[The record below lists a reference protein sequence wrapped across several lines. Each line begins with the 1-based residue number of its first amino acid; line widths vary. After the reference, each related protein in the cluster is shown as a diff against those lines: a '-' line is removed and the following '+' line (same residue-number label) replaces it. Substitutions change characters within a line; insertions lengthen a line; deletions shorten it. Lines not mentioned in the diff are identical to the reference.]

1 MRLTVEAATDAV
13 VCQDRGEREGHEMA
27 LEQGAVAVVTGGAR
41 GIGLAVAKALL
52 TEGVRVACLDRPGA
66 DTEALQAAASRQGV
80 DVLTLEADVRDQ
92 AEVRDAV
99 DSARELGPV
108 RYAVNCAGVDGL
120 RPSDQVTTEDWRRV
134 VGVDLDGVFF
144 SCQAEHE
151 AMREDGG
158 AIVNIASISGH
169 VVNRGVDHVAYGAA
183 KAGVIHLTKG
193 LAVEWAA
200 EGVRV
205 NSVSPGYVR
214 TEMTAHNPPATLA
227 AFAEQTPMGRLAEVH
242 EIAAPVLFLLGPGAD
257 FVTATDLRVDGG
269 FTAW

>member
-1 MRLTVEAATDAV
+1 
-13 VCQDRGEREGHEMA
+13 MA

-52 TEGVRVACLDRPGA
+52 TEGVQVACLDRPGA
-66 DTEALQAAASRQGV
+66 DTEALRTAASRQGV

-92 AEVRDAV
+92 TEVRDAV

-120 RPSDQVTTEDWRRV
+120 RPSDQVTAEDWRRV
-134 VGVDLDGVFF
+134 VDVDLDGVFF

-158 AIVNIASISGH
+158 SIVNIASISGH
-169 VVNRGVDHVAYGAA
+169 IVNRGVDPHVAYGAA

-227 AFAEQTPMGRLAEVH
+227 AFARQTPLGRLAEVH